1 MRCEAGGPARRGP
14 GPGKVLDRHRERLAI
29 VYVRQSTPQQMERH
43 QESTRLQYA
52 LVDRAVDFGWDR
64 ERVVLIDD
72 DLGRSGATIEGRLGF
87 QRLVAQVGLGK
98 VGLVLG
104 IEMSRLARSCRDW
117 HQLLEICALF
127 DTLIADA
134 DGVYDP
140 SC

>member
-72 DLGRSGATIEGRLGF
+72 DLGRSGGDDRRPLGLPAPRRPGRARQGWAGAGHRDVPPGAL
-87 QRLVAQVGLGK
+87 L
-98 VGLVLG
+98 
-104 IEMSRLARSCRDW
+104 SRLASTPGDLRVVRYPHRRC
-117 HQLLEICALF
+117 
-127 DTLIADA
+127 
-134 DGVYDP
+134 
-140 SC
+140 